1 MRVVFLVGCT
11 VENITMTTSEGSFCE
26 GGKLLIGCRYEIVT
40 LHVYSLNFF
49 PTGHAL
55 IGYLGIT

>member
-1 MRVVFLVGCT
+1 MVFLVGCT

-55 IGYLGIT
+55 IGYLEIT